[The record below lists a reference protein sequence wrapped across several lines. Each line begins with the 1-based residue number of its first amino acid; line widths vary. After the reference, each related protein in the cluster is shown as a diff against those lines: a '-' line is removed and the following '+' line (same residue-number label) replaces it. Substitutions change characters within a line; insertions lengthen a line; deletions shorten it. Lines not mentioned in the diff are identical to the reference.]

1 MRLFAKSLQLPTLLA
16 QISLAALLLA
26 LATAP
31 ARGQAKAADPA
42 APAAPKPA
50 PDVIL
55 FTNGDQLTG
64 TLERGAGN
72 SVVFKSDTAGEI
84 TVPLDKVKELH
95 TSGSFAV
102 LRKDVPI
109 TSVAAARNITPAP
122 IAYADGKLTVAPPS
136 VAPEVVP
143 TAQIAYLI
151 DQATYTKETSG
162 KSSFFSGWAGALNGG
177 ATIVRSTDY
186 GETLTAGIGMV
197 RAMPTVSFLPS
208 RDKTSFDLQETYGK
222 LTSPVIPPPSTPT
235 PAAVTE
241 TSIFHADAERDEYF
255 SARFFALGQTAFD
268 HNYSQGL
275 NLQQIYGGGIGWTTI
290 KDARQEL
297 DLKATIQYEK
307 QLFQTASNN
316 DNLIGSTISETYHRT
331 LARKLALSEFAN
343 IIPSFNIPNAY
354 SANVSGTLT
363 LPVYKRLAVSFTATD
378 NYLNN
383 PSAGYNKNSSQFVAA
398 ASYTLK

>member
-1 MRLFAKSLQLPTLLA
+1 MRLFCKTLQIAPRSIQLA
-16 QISLAALLLA
+16 LGAFVLTLAASCA
-26 LATAP
+26 VAQTTP
-31 ARGQAKAADPA
+31 P
-42 APAAPKPA
+42 PKPT
-50 PDVIL
+50 PDVVL

-64 TLERGAGN
+64 TLERGAGD
-72 SVVFKSDTAGEI
+72 SIVFKSDMAGEI
-84 TVPLDKVKELH
+84 TIPLDKIKELR

-102 LRKDVPI
+102 LRKDAPI
-109 TSVAAARNITPAP
+109 KPIAAARKIAPVP
-122 IAYADGKLTVAPPS
+122 IAYADGKLTVSHPS
-136 VAPEVVP
+136 AAPEVVQP
-143 TAQIAYLI
+143 AQIAFLI
-151 DQATYTKETSG
+151 DQATYTKEAAG
-162 KSSFFSGWAGALNGG
+162 KTSFFSGWTGALNGG

-197 RAMPTVSFLPS
+197 RAMPVVSFLPS
-208 RDKTSFDLQETYGK
+208 RDKTSFDIQETYGK
-222 LTSPVIPPPSTPT
+222 LTSPVIPQTTPPS

-275 NLQQIYGGGIGWTTI
+275 SLQQIYGGGIGWTTI
-290 KDARQEL
+290 KSDKQEL

-307 QLFQTASNN
+307 QLFQTAG
-316 DNLIGSTISETYHRT
+316 DNVNLVGSTISETYHR
-331 LARKLALSEFAN
+331 ALPKKFTFSEFGN
-343 IIPSFNIPNAY
+343 FIPAFNNATDY

-363 LPVYKRLAVSFTATD
+363 LPVYKRLGLSFTATD

-383 PSAGYNKNSSQFVAA
+383 PSSGYNKNSSQFVAA

>member
-1 MRLFAKSLQLPTLLA
+1 MRLFARTLQLSTPLA
-16 QISLAALLLA
+16 QISLAALVLA
-26 LATAP
+26 LAASP
-31 ARGQAKAADPA
+31 ARAQA
-42 APAAPKPA
+42 APAPKPA

-72 SVVFKSDTAGEI
+72 SVVFKSDMAGEI
-84 TVPLDKVKELH
+84 TVPLDKVKELC

-102 LRKDVPI
+102 LRKDAPI
-109 TSVAAARNITPAP
+109 TSVATARKITPAP
-122 IAYADGKLTVAPPS
+122 IAYADGKLTIAPS
-136 VAPEVVP
+136 SAAPEIVP
-143 TAQIAYLI
+143 TAQIANII
-151 DQATYTKETSG
+151 DAATYTKETTG
-162 KSSFFSGWAGALNGG
+162 KFGFFNGWTGALNGG

-197 RAMPTVSFLPS
+197 RAMPTVSFLPA

-241 TSIFHADAERDEYF
+241 TSIFHADAERDQYF

-275 NLQQIYGGGIGWTTI
+275 NFQQIYGGGIGWAAL
-290 KDARQEL
+290 KDAKQEL
-297 DLKATIQYEK
+297 DVKASIQYEK
-307 QLFQTASNN
+307 QSFQTASNN

-331 LARKLALSEFAN
+331 LPRKLTFSEFAN
-343 IIPSFNIPNAY
+343 IIPSFNIANDY
-354 SANVSGTLT
+354 SANVSGTLS

-383 PSAGYNKNSSQFVAA
+383 PSAGYNKNSFQFVAA

>member
-1 MRLFAKSLQLPTLLA
+1 MRLFAKTLQFPYLLA
-16 QISLAALLLA
+16 QISRAALLLT
-26 LATAP
+26 LAASP
-31 ARGQAKAADPA
+31 ARAQAKAADPA

-50 PDVIL
+50 PDVIV

-72 SVVFKSDTAGEI
+72 SIIFKSDTAGEI

-109 TSVAAARNITPAP
+109 TSVASARNITPVP
-122 IAYADGKLTVAPPS
+122 IAYADGKLTIAHPS
-136 VAPEVVP
+136 AAPEVVP

-275 NLQQIYGGGIGWTTI
+275 NFQQIYGGGIGWTAI
-290 KDARQEL
+290 KSAHQHL
-297 DLKATIQYEK
+297 DLKTSMQYEK
-307 QLFQTASNN
+307 QSFQTASNN

-331 LARKLALSEFAN
+331 LPKKLTLSEFAN
-343 IIPSFNIPNAY
+343 IIPSFNIANDY

-383 PSAGYNKNSSQFVAA
+383 PSAGYNKNSFQFVAA

>member
-1 MRLFAKSLQLPTLLA
+1 MRFLVDCPQNPARLA
-16 QISLAALLLA
+16 QTVFATLVLIA
-26 LATAP
+26 ATAFTTP
-31 ARGQAKAADPA
+31 LAQAQATP
-42 APAAPKPA
+42 PAPKPP
-50 PDVIL
+50 PDVIV

-64 TLERGAGN
+64 TFERGIGD
-72 SVVFKSDTAGEI
+72 SVVFKSDMAGEI
-84 TVPLDKVKELH
+84 TVPLAKIKELR

-102 LRKDVPI
+102 LRKDQPI
-109 TSVAAARNITPAP
+109 KSLAAARKIAPAP
-122 IAYADGKLTVAPPS
+122 IAYADGTLS
-136 VAPEVVP
+136 VAHPSAAPETIP
-143 TAQIAYLI
+143 TAQIANII
-151 DQATYTKETSG
+151 DAATYTRETTG
-162 KSSFFSGWAGALNGG
+162 KSGPFAGWTGALNGG

-186 GETLTAGIGMV
+186 GETLTAGIAMV
-197 RAMPTVSFLPS
+197 RAMPTVSFLPP

-222 LTSPVIPPPSTPT
+222 LTSPVIPQTTPPS

-241 TSIFHADAERDEYF
+241 TSILHADAERDESF

-268 HNYSQGL
+268 HNYAQGL
-275 NLQQIYGGGIGWTTI
+275 NLQQIYGGGIGYSAL

-307 QLFQTASNN
+307 QSFQTAASN
-316 DNLIGSTISETYHRT
+316 DNLIGSTISETYRRE
-331 LARKLALSEFAN
+331 LPRKLILSEFAN
-343 IIPSFNIPNAY
+343 FIPSFNLPNDY

-363 LPVYKRLAVSFTATD
+363 LPVYKRLALSFTATD

>member
-1 MRLFAKSLQLPTLLA
+1 MRPFCITPRNPHCLTQIAFGILLFAVAASFARAQATPT
-16 QISLAALLLA
+16 
-26 LATAP
+26 P
-31 ARGQAKAADPA
+31 P
-42 APAAPKPA
+42 PPKPA
-50 PDVIL
+50 PDVVI
-55 FTNGDQLTG
+55 FTNGDRLTG
-64 TLERGAGN
+64 TLERGAGS
-72 SVVFKSDTAGEI
+72 SVVFKSDMAGEI
-84 TVPLDKVKELH
+84 TIPLDKVKKIR

-102 LRKDVPI
+102 LRKDAPI
-109 TSVAAARNITPAP
+109 KSLAAARKIIPAP
-122 IAYADGKLTVAPPS
+122 IAYADGKLTVAPPAA
-136 VAPEVVP
+136 APQVVP
-143 TAQIAYLI
+143 TAQLAFLI
-151 DQATYTKETSG
+151 DQATYVKETSG
-162 KSSFFSGWAGALNGG
+162 KTSFFSGWAGALNGG

-208 RDKTSFDLQETYGK
+208 RDKTSFDIQETYGK

-275 NLQQIYGGGIGWTTI
+275 NLQQVYGGGIGWTTL
-290 KDARQEL
+290 KDAKQEL
-297 DLKATIQYEK
+297 DLKATVQYEK
-307 QLFQTASNN
+307 QLFQTASGNV
-316 DNLIGSTISETYHRT
+316 NLVGSTISETYHRALPKKFT
-331 LARKLALSEFAN
+331 LSEFGN
-343 IIPSFNIPNAY
+343 FIPAFNNATDY

-363 LPVYKRLAVSFTATD
+363 LPVYKRLALSFTATD

-383 PSAGYNKNSSQFVAA
+383 PSAGYNKNSFQFVAA

>member
-1 MRLFAKSLQLPTLLA
+1 
-16 QISLAALLLA
+16 
-26 LATAP
+26 
-31 ARGQAKAADPA
+31 
-42 APAAPKPA
+42 
-50 PDVIL
+50 
-55 FTNGDQLTG
+55 
-64 TLERGAGN
+64 
-72 SVVFKSDTAGEI
+72 
-84 TVPLDKVKELH
+84 
-95 TSGSFAV
+95 
-102 LRKDVPI
+102 
-109 TSVAAARNITPAP
+109 
-122 IAYADGKLTVAPPS
+122 
-136 VAPEVVP
+136 
-143 TAQIAYLI
+143 
-151 DQATYTKETSG
+151 
-162 KSSFFSGWAGALNGG
+162 
-177 ATIVRSTDY
+177 
-186 GETLTAGIGMV
+186 MV

-383 PSAGYNKNSSQFVAA
+383 PPPATTRTAPSSSPPPV
-398 ASYTLK
+398 TR